1 MTFKDCCLLSLHTI
15 KQNRSRSILTV
26 IIAAFLS
33 FLIMGTLCLAISF
46 SENSDNVVVQSYFF
60 DNSVVSINYFNER
73 NRSVGA
79 QELFTYS
86 YYDKVVDTFTKYKD
100 IVNYVEYYTSIYTG
114 MSFTDP
120 SFPVYGGIEIIQ
132 GRNIQ
137 KSELRNEVI
146 VHRKLIEDGTYV
158 LGNSYSQE
166 VTYSSEISIYAE
178 VANIEFTVVGV
189 FDYLED
195 TTVYINRYESS
206 FAYAY
211 IIGDIGIIFN
221 IHDSSIYI
229 RSFNA
234 CKYNQT
240 IVKNPKRIINR
251 FQNLANELNNL
262 LPKVV
267 SRERFKD
274 TRTYVTNYRDSVSC
288 ELSVEYSKNNLERFV
303 IIIGASV
310 ISIILGLMSL
320 GSLANSVM
328 ISIDTSKKFIGLL
341 KAMGMKG
348 RSLKL
353 VVLLE
358 SIFLNFV
365 GVLIG
370 YLALFAVSAPLT
382 NVLRQLIFSAYG
394 SYFVTS
400 NFYVTMN
407 FPIYIFLGIYFMF
420 IGFVYLFSR
429 GSLRK
434 IAKME
439 PIKVINEVS

>member
-1 MTFKDCCLLSLHTI
+1 MTLKDCCLLSLHTI
-15 KQNRSRSILTV
+15 KQNRARSILTV

-33 FLIMGTLCLAISF
+33 FLIMGTMCLAISF
-46 SENSDNVVVQSYFF
+46 SENSDNVVVQSYFAE
-60 DNSVVSINYFNER
+60 NSVIPINYSNYR
-73 NRSVGA
+73 NRAAGQ
-79 QELFTYS
+79 QEVFTEE
-86 YYDKVVDTFTKYKD
+86 YYEELSNTFSKYKD
-100 IVNYVEYYTSIYTG
+100 IVNYVEYWPSIQTR

-120 SFPVYGGIEIIQ
+120 SFPIYGGIEIIQ

-146 VHRKLIEDGTYV
+146 VHKDLIESGDYV
-158 LGNSYSQE
+158 LGDSYSYE
-166 VTYSSEISIYAE
+166 VSYYSESSF
-178 VANIEFTVVGV
+178 VPPVVNFEFIVVGV

-195 TTVYINRYESS
+195 RTVYVNRFES
-206 FAYAY
+206 FFDYNY

-221 IHDSSIYI
+221 AHDTNIYVK
-229 RSFNA
+229 SFSA
-234 CKYNQT
+234 CKYVQSR
-240 IVKNPKRIINR
+240 VKNPKRIINR
-251 FQNLANELNNL
+251 IQNLTNDLNKF

-267 SRERFKD
+267 SIERFKD
-274 TRTYVTNYRDSVSC
+274 TATYVTTYRDSVTC
-288 ELSVEYSKNNLERFV
+288 NLSVEYAANNLERFF

-310 ISIILGLMSL
+310 IAIILSFMSL

-348 RSLKL
+348 KSLKL

-370 YLALFAVSAPLT
+370 YLSLFAVSFPLT
-382 NVLRQLIFSAYG
+382 SVLKELIFSAYG
-394 SYFVTS
+394 
-400 NFYVTMN
+400 NYVVATNYIPTMH
-407 FPIYIFLGIYFMF
+407 FPIYVFFGIYLMF
-420 IGFVYLFSR
+420 IGFVFLFSR
-429 GSLRK
+429 SSLRK

-439 PIKVINEVS
+439 PIRVINEVS